1 MNSNITKQPVDYGVP
16 LCGTIR
22 FFTIPPGTTY
32 DLWYM
37 QRIVAYDRTLV
48 EWIAL
53 INEWRTGFV
62 YPNHE
67 TSLFVTPCNPFTTRL
82 AASEFL
88 TELLTR
94 EVRLRWIARK
104 FIARIRERIYVR
116 RIVGADCDLYTT
128 LPIPEYAMV
137 RVRDRASRSMYCF
150 HVNTAYAFIK
160 SALYYNQYG
169 IAYSL
174 TPKNPYTNTEWSISQ
189 LMVITSQICAYYYH
203 TMHNTVP
210 KIISDF
216 RECNHNAAI
225 YFQNHKEDLQ
235 IAGARAFFKEENNN
249 DIKNIKEDLLF
260 DLYDTIGF
268 DLCTGWRTVKTFV
281 LGQVFCP
288 ELQTRWDKLLCAVW
302 IYQNYTM
309 VVDYDSYDVM
319 LDEFTNLH
327 EESYNWWMCQPKT
340 IVSSVDNMSEL

>member
-1 MNSNITKQPVDYGVP
+1 MKAIVTKQPVDYGVP
-16 LCGTIR
+16 LRGSIR
-22 FFTIPPGTTY
+22 FFTIPHGTSY

-53 INEWRTGFV
+53 INEWRTGVV
-62 YPNHE
+62 YPNYE
-67 TSLFVTPCNPFTTRL
+67 TSLFVTPCNPFTTRH

-88 TELLTR
+88 TELLAR

-104 FIARIRERIYVR
+104 FVARIRERIYAR
-116 RIVGADCDLYTT
+116 RTVGADCDLYTT

-150 HVNTAYAFIK
+150 HVHTAYAFIK

-174 TPKNPYTNTEWSISQ
+174 TPKNPYTNTEWSVPQ

-203 TMHNTVP
+203 SMYNNVP
-210 KIISDF
+210 NIISDF
-216 RECNHNAAI
+216 RKSNHNAAI
-225 YFQNHKEDLQ
+225 YFQNHKTDLQ
-235 IAGARAFFKEENNN
+235 IAGARAFFKEDTN
-249 DIKNIKEDLLF
+249 DVKNIKDDLLF

-268 DLCTGWRTVKTFV
+268 DLCTEWRTVKTCV
-281 LGQVFCP
+281 LGRIICLA
-288 ELQTRWDKLLCAVW
+288 LQTRWDTLLCAVW
-302 IYQNYTM
+302 IYQNYAV
-309 VVDYDSYDVM
+309 VVDYDSYDAM

-327 EESYNWWMCQPKT
+327 EESYNWWMIQPKT
-340 IVSSVDNMSEL
+340 ILSNRVNISEL